1 MTFLYSL
8 STSNKNETEESLI
21 NQEASFQG
29 TVAEGIS
36 DDAPIKNADE
46 F

>member
-1 MTFLYSL
+1 MFCDISP
-8 STSNKNETEESLI
+8 SHENEIEESLI
-21 NQEASFQG
+21 NWEASFQEILAG
-29 TVAEGIS
+29 GIS